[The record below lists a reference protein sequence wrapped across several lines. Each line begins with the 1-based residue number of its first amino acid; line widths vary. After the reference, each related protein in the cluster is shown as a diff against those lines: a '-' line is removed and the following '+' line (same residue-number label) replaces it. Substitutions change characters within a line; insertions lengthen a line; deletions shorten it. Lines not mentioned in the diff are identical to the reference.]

1 MRVDLSNTTDEANLV
16 SRCKNN
22 EPEAQRILYNM
33 YVEDM
38 MILCLRYIANKE
50 DAKEAM
56 MDGFLSFFRNMDKFS
71 YLGEGSVKAWLKK
84 IVINQCLMQLRK
96 RKTLIAPDLD
106 TDKIEMQEDG
116 ASALDMI
123 AAKEILELLQSLPDG
138 YRTVFNLYVFD
149 GLNHKEIATLLQISE
164 QTSKSQL
171 HRARMMMQTKIT
183 LSE

>member
-1 MRVDLSNTTDEANLV
+1 VR
-16 SRCKNN
+16 RCKNN
-22 EPEAQRILYNM
+22 EPEAQRILYSM

-56 MDGFLSFFRNMDKFS
+56 MDGFLSFFRNLDKFS
-71 YLGEGSVKAWLKK
+71 YLGAGSVKAWLKK

-96 RKTLIAPDLD
+96 RKTLITSDLD
-106 TDKIEMQEDG
+106 TDKIELQEDG

-171 HRARMMMQTKIT
+171 HRARMMMQEKIT
-183 LSE
+183 LSK